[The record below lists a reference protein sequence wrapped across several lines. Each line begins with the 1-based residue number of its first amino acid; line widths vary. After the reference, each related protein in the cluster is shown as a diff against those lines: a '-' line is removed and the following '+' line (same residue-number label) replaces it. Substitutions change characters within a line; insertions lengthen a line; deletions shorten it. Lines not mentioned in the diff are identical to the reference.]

1 MKSKEVTLF
10 GGTGLIG
17 SLLLDILI
25 EDNNYHKINVVTR
38 KPISLSHKKIKI
50 HIIDFSDSKSYSQT
64 LRNSQIVFASIGTT
78 QSKVKGN
85 KESYRKIDFDII
97 YNIAKACKENNIEN
111 FSFVSSS
118 GANIKSNN
126 FYLNLKGE
134 IENSILNLNLSSTS
148 VFRPSLLLGKRKEK
162 RYGEKVAQLI
172 MPCLSFLTPS
182 KYKPI
187 RAELVAKSM
196 VNISKS
202 IQPGFKI
209 YHYKEIEKRANHLAD
224 KAIKI
229 LYNY

>member
-1 MKSKEVTLF
+1 MKLKEVTLF

-25 EDNNYHKINVVTR
+25 KDNDYHKINVVTR
-38 KPISLSHKKIKI
+38 KSISLSHKKIKI

-97 YNIAKACKENNIEN
+97 YNIAKACKKNNVEN

-148 VFRPSLLLGKRKEK
+148 IFRPSLLLGKRKEK
-162 RYGEKVAQLI
+162 RYGERIAQLI
-172 MPCLSFLTPS
+172 MPCLSFLMPS
-182 KYKPI
+182 RYKPI
-187 RAELVAKSM
+187 KAEFVAKSM

-209 YHYKEIEKRANHLAD
+209 YHYKEI
-224 KAIKI
+224 IKESK
-229 LYNY
+229 

>member
-10 GGTGLIG
+10 GSTGLIG
-17 SLLLDILI
+17 TLLLDILI
-25 EDNNYHKINVVTR
+25 KDNDYHKINVVTR
-38 KPISLSHKKIKI
+38 KPISLNHKKIKI

-97 YNIAKACKENNIEN
+97 YNIAKACKKNNIEN
-111 FSFVSSS
+111 FSFISTA

-162 RYGEKVAQLI
+162 RYGEKIAQLI
-172 MPCLSFLTPS
+172 MPFLSFLMPS

-187 RAELVAKSM
+187 RAALIAKSM

-209 YHYKEIEKRANHLAD
+209 YHYKEISKESK
-224 KAIKI
+224 
-229 LYNY
+229 

>member
-1 MKSKEVTLF
+1 MKLKEVTLF

-25 EDNNYHKINVVTR
+25 EDNDYHKINVVTR
-38 KPISLSHKKIKI
+38 KPISLNHKKIKI

-162 RYGEKVAQLI
+162 RYGEKIAQLI
-172 MPCLSFLTPS
+172 MPFLSFLMPS

-187 RAELVAKSM
+187 RASLVAKSM
-196 VNISKS
+196 INISKS

-209 YHYKEIEKRANHLAD
+209 YHYKEISKESK
-224 KAIKI
+224 
-229 LYNY
+229 

>member
-1 MKSKEVTLF
+1 MKLKEVTLF

-25 EDNNYHKINVVTR
+25 KDNNYHKINVVTR
-38 KPISLSHKKIKI
+38 KSISLSHKKIKI
-50 HIIDFSDSKSYSQT
+50 HIIDFSDSKFYSQT

-126 FYLNLKGE
+126 FYLKLKGE

-148 VFRPSLLLGKRKEK
+148 VFRPSLLLGKRKEN
-162 RYGEKVAQLI
+162 RYGEKIAQLI
-172 MPCLSFLTPS
+172 MPFLSFLMPS

-187 RAELVAKSM
+187 KAALVAKSM

-209 YHYKEIEKRANHLAD
+209 YHYKEI
-224 KAIKI
+224 IKKSK
-229 LYNY
+229 

>member
-38 KPISLSHKKIKI
+38 KPISLNHKKIKI
-50 HIIDFSDSKSYSQT
+50 HIIDFSDIKSYFQT

-162 RYGEKVAQLI
+162 RYGEKIAQLI
-172 MPCLSFLTPS
+172 MPFLSFLMPS

-187 RAELVAKSM
+187 KAALVAKSM

-209 YHYKEIEKRANHLAD
+209 YHYKEI
-224 KAIKI
+224 IKESK
-229 LYNY
+229 

>member
-1 MKSKEVTLF
+1 MKLKEVTLF

-25 EDNNYHKINVVTR
+25 KDNDYHKINVVTR
-38 KPISLSHKKIKI
+38 KSISLSHKKIKI
-50 HIIDFSDSKSYSQT
+50 HIIDFSDSKFYSQT

-162 RYGEKVAQLI
+162 RYGEKIAQLI
-172 MPCLSFLTPS
+172 MPFLSFLMPS

-187 RAELVAKSM
+187 KAALVAKSM

-209 YHYKEIEKRANHLAD
+209 YHYKEI
-224 KAIKI
+224 IKKSK
-229 LYNY
+229 

>member
-1 MKSKEVTLF
+1 MKSKEVTIF
-10 GGTGLIG
+10 GSTGLIG
-17 SLLLDILI
+17 SLLLDFLI
-25 EDNNYHKINVVTR
+25 EDNDYSKINVVTR
-38 KPISLSHKKIKI
+38 KPISLNHKKIKI
-50 HIIDFSDSKSYSQT
+50 HIIDFSDIKSYFQT

-162 RYGEKVAQLI
+162 RYGEKIAQLI
-172 MPCLSFLTPS
+172 MPFLSFLMPS

-187 RAELVAKSM
+187 KAALVAKSM

-209 YHYKEIEKRANHLAD
+209 YHYKEI
-224 KAIKI
+224 IKESK
-229 LYNY
+229 

>member
-25 EDNNYHKINVVTR
+25 EDNDYHKINVVTR
-38 KPISLSHKKIKI
+38 KPISLNHKKIKI

-97 YNIAKACKENNIEN
+97 YNIAKACKKNNIEN

-162 RYGEKVAQLI
+162 RYGEKIAQLI
-172 MPCLSFLTPS
+172 MPFLSFLMPS

-187 RAELVAKSM
+187 RAALVAKSM

-202 IQPGFKI
+202 IEPGFKI
-209 YHYKEIEKRANHLAD
+209 YHYKEI
-224 KAIKI
+224 IKESK
-229 LYNY
+229 

>member
-1 MKSKEVTLF
+1 MKSNEVTLF
-10 GGTGLIG
+10 GSTGLIG
-17 SLLLDILI
+17 TLLLDILI
-25 EDNNYHKINVVTR
+25 EDNDYHKINVVTR
-38 KPISLSHKKIKI
+38 KPISLNHKKIKI

-97 YNIAKACKENNIEN
+97 YNIAKACKKSNVEN

-162 RYGEKVAQLI
+162 RYGEKIAQLI
-172 MPCLSFLTPS
+172 MPFLSFLMPS

-187 RAELVAKSM
+187 KAALVAKSM

-202 IQPGFKI
+202 IEPGFKI
-209 YHYKEIEKRANHLAD
+209 YHYKEI
-224 KAIKI
+224 IKESK
-229 LYNY
+229 

>member
-1 MKSKEVTLF
+1 MKLKEVTLF

-25 EDNNYHKINVVTR
+25 KDNDYHKINVVTR
-38 KPISLSHKKIKI
+38 KSISLSHKKIKI

-162 RYGEKVAQLI
+162 RYGEKIAQLI
-172 MPCLSFLTPS
+172 MPFLSFLMPS

-187 RAELVAKSM
+187 KAAIVAKSM

-209 YHYKEIEKRANHLAD
+209 YHYKEI
-224 KAIKI
+224 IKESK
-229 LYNY
+229 

>member
-1 MKSKEVTLF
+1 MKLKEVTLF

-25 EDNNYHKINVVTR
+25 KDNDYHKINVVTR
-38 KPISLSHKKIKI
+38 KSISLSHKKIKI
-50 HIIDFSDSKSYSQT
+50 HIIDFSNSKSYSQT

-97 YNIAKACKENNIEN
+97 CNIAKACKENNVEN

-162 RYGEKVAQLI
+162 RYGEKIAQLI
-172 MPCLSFLTPS
+172 MPFLSFLMPS

-187 RAELVAKSM
+187 KAALVAKSM

-209 YHYKEIEKRANHLAD
+209 YHYKEI
-224 KAIKI
+224 IKESK
-229 LYNY
+229 

>member
-10 GGTGLIG
+10 GSTGLIG
-17 SLLLDILI
+17 TLLLDILI
-25 EDNNYHKINVVTR
+25 EDNDYHKINVVTR
-38 KPISLSHKKIKI
+38 KPISLNHKKIKI
-50 HIIDFSDSKSYSQT
+50 HIIAFSDSKSYSQT

-97 YNIAKACKENNIEN
+97 YNIAKACKKSNVEN

-162 RYGEKVAQLI
+162 RYGEKIAQLI
-172 MPCLSFLTPS
+172 MPFLSFLMPS

-187 RAELVAKSM
+187 KAALVAKSM

-202 IQPGFKI
+202 IEPGFKI
-209 YHYKEIEKRANHLAD
+209 YHYKEI
-224 KAIKI
+224 IKESK
-229 LYNY
+229 

>member
-10 GGTGLIG
+10 GSTGLIG
-17 SLLLDILI
+17 TLLLDILI
-25 EDNNYHKINVVTR
+25 KDNDYHKINVVTR
-38 KPISLSHKKIKI
+38 KPISLNHKKIKI

-97 YNIAKACKENNIEN
+97 YDIAKACKKNNVEN

-162 RYGEKVAQLI
+162 RYGEKIAQLI
-172 MPCLSFLTPS
+172 MPFLSFLMPS

-187 RAELVAKSM
+187 KAALIAKSM

-209 YHYKEIEKRANHLAD
+209 YHYKEI
-224 KAIKI
+224 IKESK
-229 LYNY
+229 

>member
-1 MKSKEVTLF
+1 MKLKEVTLF

-25 EDNNYHKINVVTR
+25 KDNDYHKINVVTR
-38 KPISLSHKKIKI
+38 KSISLSHKKIKI
-50 HIIDFSDSKSYSQT
+50 HIIDFSNSKSYSQT

-97 YNIAKACKENNIEN
+97 YNIAKACKKNNIEN

-162 RYGEKVAQLI
+162 RYGEKIAQLI
-172 MPCLSFLTPS
+172 MPFLSFLMPS

-187 RAELVAKSM
+187 KAALVAKSM

-209 YHYKEIEKRANHLAD
+209 YHYKEI
-224 KAIKI
+224 IKESK
-229 LYNY
+229 

>member
-17 SLLLDILI
+17 SLLLNILI
-25 EDNNYHKINVVTR
+25 EDNDYHKINVVTR

-97 YNIAKACKENNIEN
+97 YNIAKACKENDIEN

-209 YHYKEIEKRANHLAD
+209 YHYKEITKES
-224 KAIKI
+224 II
-229 LYNY
+229 

>member
-1 MKSKEVTLF
+1 MKLKEVTLF

-25 EDNNYHKINVVTR
+25 KDNDYHKINVVTR
-38 KPISLSHKKIKI
+38 KSISLSHKKIKI
-50 HIIDFSDSKSYSQT
+50 HIIDFSNSKSYSQT

-97 YNIAKACKENNIEN
+97 YNIAKACKENNVEN

-148 VFRPSLLLGKRKEK
+148 IFRPSLLLGKRKEK
-162 RYGEKVAQLI
+162 RYGERIVQLI
-172 MPCLSFLTPS
+172 MPCLSFLMPS
-182 KYKPI
+182 RYKPI
-187 RAELVAKSM
+187 KAEFVAKSM

-209 YHYKEIEKRANHLAD
+209 YHYKEI
-224 KAIKI
+224 IKESK
-229 LYNY
+229 

>member
-1 MKSKEVTLF
+1 MKLKEVTLF

-25 EDNNYHKINVVTR
+25 KDNDYHKINVVTR
-38 KPISLSHKKIKI
+38 KSISLSHKKIKI

-97 YNIAKACKENNIEN
+97 YNIVKACKENNVEN

-162 RYGEKVAQLI
+162 RYGEKIAQLI
-172 MPCLSFLTPS
+172 IPFLSFLMPS

-187 RAELVAKSM
+187 KAALVAKSM

-209 YHYKEIEKRANHLAD
+209 YHYKEI
-224 KAIKI
+224 IKESK
-229 LYNY
+229 

>member
-10 GGTGLIG
+10 GSTGLIG
-17 SLLLDILI
+17 TLLLDILI
-25 EDNNYHKINVVTR
+25 EDNDYHKINVVTR
-38 KPISLSHKKIKI
+38 KPISLNHKKIKI

-97 YNIAKACKENNIEN
+97 YNIAKACKKSNVEN

-162 RYGEKVAQLI
+162 RYGEKIAQLI
-172 MPCLSFLTPS
+172 MPFLSFLMPS

-187 RAELVAKSM
+187 RAALIAKSM

-209 YHYKEIEKRANHLAD
+209 YHYKEI
-224 KAIKI
+224 IKESK
-229 LYNY
+229 

>member
-10 GGTGLIG
+10 GSTGLIG
-17 SLLLDILI
+17 TLLLDILI
-25 EDNNYHKINVVTR
+25 KDNDYHKINVVTR
-38 KPISLSHKKIKI
+38 KPISLNHKKIKI

-97 YNIAKACKENNIEN
+97 YNIAKACKKSNVEN

-162 RYGEKVAQLI
+162 RYGEKIAQLI
-172 MPCLSFLTPS
+172 MPFLSFLMPS

-187 RAELVAKSM
+187 RAALIAKSM

-209 YHYKEIEKRANHLAD
+209 YHYKEI
-224 KAIKI
+224 IKESK
-229 LYNY
+229 

>member
-25 EDNNYHKINVVTR
+25 KDNDYHKINVVTR
-38 KPISLSHKKIKI
+38 KSISLSHKKIKI
-50 HIIDFSDSKSYSQT
+50 HIIDFSNSKSYSQT

-97 YNIAKACKENNIEN
+97 YNIAKACKKNNIEN

-162 RYGEKVAQLI
+162 RYGEKIAQLI
-172 MPCLSFLTPS
+172 MPFLSFLMPS

-187 RAELVAKSM
+187 KAALVAKSM

-209 YHYKEIEKRANHLAD
+209 YHYKEI
-224 KAIKI
+224 IKESK
-229 LYNY
+229 

>member
-1 MKSKEVTLF
+1 MKLKEVTLF
-10 GGTGLIG
+10 GGIGLIG

-25 EDNNYHKINVVTR
+25 KDNDYHKINVVTR
-38 KPISLSHKKIKI
+38 KSISLSHKKIKI
-50 HIIDFSDSKSYSQT
+50 HIIDFSNSKSYSQT

-97 YNIAKACKENNIEN
+97 YNIAKACKENDIEN

-172 MPCLSFLTPS
+172 MPFLSFLMPS
-182 KYKPI
+182 RYKPI
-187 RAELVAKSM
+187 RAALVAKSM

-209 YHYKEIEKRANHLAD
+209 YHYKEITKES
-224 KAIKI
+224 II
-229 LYNY
+229 

>member
-1 MKSKEVTLF
+1 MKLKEVTLF

-25 EDNNYHKINVVTR
+25 KDNDYHKINVVTR
-38 KPISLSHKKIKI
+38 KSISLSHKKIKI

-97 YNIAKACKENNIEN
+97 CNIAKACKENNVEN

-162 RYGEKVAQLI
+162 RYGEKIAQLI
-172 MPCLSFLTPS
+172 MPFLSFLMPS

-187 RAELVAKSM
+187 KAALVAKSM

-209 YHYKEIEKRANHLAD
+209 YHYKEI
-224 KAIKI
+224 IKESK
-229 LYNY
+229 

>member
-1 MKSKEVTLF
+1 MKLKEVTLF

-25 EDNNYHKINVVTR
+25 KDNDYHKINVVTR
-38 KPISLSHKKIKI
+38 KSISLSHKKIKI

-78 QSKVKGN
+78 QSKMKGN

-97 YNIAKACKENNIEN
+97 YNIAKACKENNVEN

-162 RYGEKVAQLI
+162 RYGEKIAQLI
-172 MPCLSFLTPS
+172 MPFLSFLMPS

-187 RAELVAKSM
+187 KAALVAKSM

-209 YHYKEIEKRANHLAD
+209 YHYKEI
-224 KAIKI
+224 IKESK
-229 LYNY
+229 

>member
-1 MKSKEVTLF
+1 MKLKEVTLF

-25 EDNNYHKINVVTR
+25 KDNDYHKINVVTR
-38 KPISLSHKKIKI
+38 KSISLSHKKIKI
-50 HIIDFSDSKSYSQT
+50 HIIDFSDSKFYSQT

-97 YNIAKACKENNIEN
+97 YNIAKACKENKVEN

-148 VFRPSLLLGKRKEK
+148 IFRPSLLLGKRKEK
-162 RYGEKVAQLI
+162 RYGEKIAQLI
-172 MPCLSFLTPS
+172 MPFLSFLMPS
-182 KYKPI
+182 RYKPI
-187 RAELVAKSM
+187 RAALVAKSM

-209 YHYKEIEKRANHLAD
+209 YHYKEI
-224 KAIKI
+224 IKESK
-229 LYNY
+229 

>member
-1 MKSKEVTLF
+1 MKLKEVTLF

-25 EDNNYHKINVVTR
+25 EDNDYHKINVVTR

-97 YNIAKACKENNIEN
+97 YNIAKACKENDIEN

-148 VFRPSLLLGKRKEK
+148 IFRPSLLLGKRKEK

-172 MPCLSFLTPS
+172 MPFLSFLMPS
-182 KYKPI
+182 RYKPI
-187 RAELVAKSM
+187 RAALVAKSM

-209 YHYKEIEKRANHLAD
+209 YHYKEISKESK
-224 KAIKI
+224 
-229 LYNY
+229 

>member
-10 GGTGLIG
+10 GSTGLIG
-17 SLLLDILI
+17 TLLLDILI
-25 EDNNYHKINVVTR
+25 EDNDYHKINVVTR
-38 KPISLSHKKIKI
+38 KPISLNHKKIKI

-97 YNIAKACKENNIEN
+97 YNIAKACKKNNVEN

-162 RYGEKVAQLI
+162 RYGEKIAQLI
-172 MPCLSFLTPS
+172 MPFLSFLMPS

-187 RAELVAKSM
+187 KAALLAKSM

-209 YHYKEIEKRANHLAD
+209 YHYKEI
-224 KAIKI
+224 IKESK
-229 LYNY
+229 

>member
-10 GGTGLIG
+10 GSTGLIG
-17 SLLLDILI
+17 TLLLDILI
-25 EDNNYHKINVVTR
+25 EDNDYHKINVVTR
-38 KPISLSHKKIKI
+38 KPISLNHKKIKI

-97 YNIAKACKENNIEN
+97 YNIAKACKKNNIEN

-162 RYGEKVAQLI
+162 RYGEKIAQLI
-172 MPCLSFLTPS
+172 MPFLAFLMPS

-187 RAELVAKSM
+187 RAALVAKSM

-209 YHYKEIEKRANHLAD
+209 YHYKEI
-224 KAIKI
+224 IKESK
-229 LYNY
+229 

>member
-1 MKSKEVTLF
+1 MKLKEVTLF

-25 EDNNYHKINVVTR
+25 KDNDYHKINVVTR
-38 KPISLSHKKIKI
+38 KSISLSHKKIKI
-50 HIIDFSDSKSYSQT
+50 HIIDFSNSKSYSQT

-97 YNIAKACKENNIEN
+97 YNIAKACKENNVEN

-162 RYGEKVAQLI
+162 RYGEKIAQLI
-172 MPCLSFLTPS
+172 MPFLSFLMPS

-187 RAELVAKSM
+187 KAALVAKSM

-209 YHYKEIEKRANHLAD
+209 YHYKEI
-224 KAIKI
+224 IKESK
-229 LYNY
+229 

>member
-25 EDNNYHKINVVTR
+25 EDNDYHKINVVTR

-97 YNIAKACKENNIEN
+97 YNIAKACKENDIEN

-209 YHYKEIEKRANHLAD
+209 YHYKEISKESK
-224 KAIKI
+224 
-229 LYNY
+229 

>member
-1 MKSKEVTLF
+1 MKLKEVTLF

-25 EDNNYHKINVVTR
+25 KDNDYHKINVVTR
-38 KPISLSHKKIKI
+38 KSISLSHKKIKI

-162 RYGEKVAQLI
+162 RYGEKIAQLI
-172 MPCLSFLTPS
+172 MPFLSFLMPS

-187 RAELVAKSM
+187 KAALVAKSM

-209 YHYKEIEKRANHLAD
+209 YHYKEI
-224 KAIKI
+224 IKESK
-229 LYNY
+229 

>member
-1 MKSKEVTLF
+1 MKLKEVTLF

-17 SLLLDILI
+17 SLLLNILI
-25 EDNNYHKINVVTR
+25 EDNDYHKINVVTR
-38 KPISLSHKKIKI
+38 KLISLSHKKIKI

-78 QSKVKGN
+78 QSKVEGN

-97 YNIAKACKENNIEN
+97 YNIAKACKENNVEN

-162 RYGEKVAQLI
+162 RYGEKIAQLI
-172 MPCLSFLTPS
+172 MPFLSFLMPS

-187 RAELVAKSM
+187 KAALVAKSM

-209 YHYKEIEKRANHLAD
+209 YHYKEI
-224 KAIKI
+224 IKESK
-229 LYNY
+229 